1 MIQVLTGEPVN
12 RSTPHISLHHVTR
25 FEPITAA
32 HFDQMYINTIF
43 SLDVADIPSIPDIPD
58 IPDIRGNLPLDLCYA
73 WNVGV
78 SG

>member
-1 MIQVLTGEPVN
+1 
-12 RSTPHISLHHVTR
+12 
-25 FEPITAA
+25 
-32 HFDQMYINTIF
+32 MYINTIF